1 MIARK
6 ITMKNYKGPSDT
18 VEVTAPA
25 DVKSGDGVLVGK
37 LFGVAEFSAAAG
49 ARVNISRSGIFTL
62 PKTSAQAWTEGAVLY
77 WDGTRLTTADNSG
90 ANTKVGYAAAVAANP
105 SPTGS
110 LILHQ

>member
-1 MIARK
+1 
-6 ITMKNYKGPSDT
+6 MKNYRGPADT

-25 DVKSGDGVLVGK
+25 DVNSGDGVLVGK
-37 LFGVAEFSAAAG
+37 LFGVAAFSAKAG
-49 ARVNISRSGIFTL
+49 QRVNISCSGIFTL

-77 WDGTRLTTADNSG
+77 WDGAKLTTADNAG

-105 SPTGS
+105 SPTGD